1 MVAVGQSH
9 VKHTASHEKPC
20 LMLEYSRH
28 YSTTIKIQS
37 LVQSLVQSCQIE
49 VSPAEKSFKAG
60 FH

>member
-1 MVAVGQSH
+1 MVTVGQSH
-9 VKHTASHEKPC
+9 VKHTASHEPC
-20 LMLEYSRH
+20 LMLEYNRH

-49 VSPAEKSFKAG
+49 VSPTEKSLKAG